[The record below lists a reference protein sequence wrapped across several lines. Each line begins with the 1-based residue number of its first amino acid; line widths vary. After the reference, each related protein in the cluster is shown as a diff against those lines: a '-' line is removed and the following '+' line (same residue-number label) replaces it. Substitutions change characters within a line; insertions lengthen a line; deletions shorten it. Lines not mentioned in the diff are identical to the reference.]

1 MDHLSFKKDDIQTVG
16 EALEIAED
24 ATGNF
29 YKFSLGQWKRHRYDV
44 KTLSSLK
51 AHEITQQAFALLNR
65 GSRLVSDFESK
76 TKKRDFYF
84 ICLQDHQILEAMKR
98 DKSLGFLSLLVYVF
112 THELVHVVR
121 FSNYFQRFG
130 VSGTEKEKEEII
142 VHETTFKILE
152 NLTLPKLE
160 YVLDSYQDHRVC
172 EMAVC

>member
-1 MDHLSFKKDDIQTVG
+1 M
-16 EALEIAED
+16 
-24 ATGNF
+24 
-29 YKFSLGQWKRHRYDV
+29 
-44 KTLSSLK
+44 
-51 AHEITQQAFALLNR
+51 
-65 GSRLVSDFESK
+65 SDFESK

-130 VSGTEKEKEEII
+130 VSGTEKEKEEVI

-160 YVLDSYQDHRVC
+160 YVLDSYRDHRVC

>member
-1 MDHLSFKKDDIQTVG
+1 MDLVSFKKDDIQTVG

-29 YKFSLGQWKRHRYDV
+29 FKFSLGQWKRHSYDV
-44 KTLSSLK
+44 KTLASLED
-51 AHEITQQAFALLNR
+51 HEIAREAFALLNR
-65 GSRLVSDFESK
+65 GSRLVSDFDSK

-84 ICLQDHQILEAMKR
+84 ICLQDHHILDAIKR

-121 FSNYFQRFG
+121 FSNYSQRFG
-130 VSGTEKEKEEII
+130 VSGTEKEKEEAL
-142 VHETTFKILE
+142 VHETTFRILE

-160 YVLDSYQDHRVC
+160 YVLDSYQNHRVC
-172 EMAVC
+172 EMALC